1 MVNLS
6 TKLVKSNFKITQMK
20 EQHSLIDYLSEELK
34 GADLKSLKLDPD
46 FIRYISEVIEN
57 DVAKGEKEKGDE
69 KVNKLELFVSILKK
83 LYPDI
88 KPDELEIA
96 KGMLEFLL
104 KNELVKKTKLKK
116 IVMFYLKKKFC
127 ICSD

>member
-69 KVNKLELFVSILKK
+69 KVNKLELFVSILKNFI
-83 LYPDI
+83 LT
-88 KPDELEIA
+88 LNL
-96 KGMLEFLL
+96 M
-104 KNELVKKTKLKK
+104 N
-116 IVMFYLKKKFC
+116 
-127 ICSD
+127 